1 MSLRAECSY
10 HTRLSRRLCL
20 QHSTPVQYEGYGP
33 GGTAVLVE
41 CSAPERVDLAA
52 HLRQVFAAH
61 GGHLGA
67 AGSVSYLFTRTG
79 VLTYADG
86 PVLAEL
92 ALAAGAEDVQAS
104 SGGIEILTDP
114 EDFQSIRAALGAA
127 GFVALTAQITQ
138 RAATTVELSGAEAQ
152 AMRTL
157 VAGLATV
164 DAVQDVYTNARLS

>member
-1 MSLRAECSY
+1 VSLRAECSY
-10 HTRLSRRLCL
+10 HTCLSRRLCL
-20 QHSTPVQYEGYGP
+20 QHSTQVQYEGYGP
-33 GGTAVLVE
+33 GGTAVLVDCSTPE
-41 CSAPERVDLAA
+41 CVDLAA
-52 HLRQVFAAH
+52 HLRRVFAAH

-67 AGSVSYLFTRTG
+67 HGSVSYLFNRTG
-79 VLTYADG
+79 VLTYAAG

-114 EDFQSIRAALGAA
+114 EDFHSIRAALSAA

-138 RAATTVELSGAEAQ
+138 RPATTVELSGAEAQ
-152 AMRTL
+152 VMRNF

-164 DAVQDVYTNARLS
+164 AAVHDVYTNARFS